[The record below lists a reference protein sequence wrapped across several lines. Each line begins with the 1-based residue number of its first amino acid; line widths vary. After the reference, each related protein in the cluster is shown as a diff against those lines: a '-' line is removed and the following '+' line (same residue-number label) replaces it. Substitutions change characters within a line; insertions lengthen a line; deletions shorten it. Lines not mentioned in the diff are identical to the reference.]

1 MKILQFQLLST
12 LVNCCCLA
20 LLDACVPL
28 STVFSAITCGYTEN
42 GQLVT
47 DLSAQQE
54 EVGID
59 HFVLFLCINFS
70 V

>member
-1 MKILQFQLLST
+1 MKLSHFQLLST

-54 EVGID
+54 EVNID
-59 HFVLFLCINFS
+59 HYSVLFVS
-70 V
+70 